1 MPRTPNQE
9 AYYLRLRKLSPAQIE
24 EIKQA
29 YNVPLSIRPTL
40 RGLAHKYKV
49 SVNAI
54 WRAINTS
61 EVIP

>member
-9 AYYLRLRKLSPAQIE
+9 AYYERLRKLTPEQITA
-24 EIKQA
+24 IKQA
-29 YNVPLSIRPTL
+29 YALPLSVRPTL

-54 WRAINTS
+54 WRAINQGS
-61 EVIP
+61 LS